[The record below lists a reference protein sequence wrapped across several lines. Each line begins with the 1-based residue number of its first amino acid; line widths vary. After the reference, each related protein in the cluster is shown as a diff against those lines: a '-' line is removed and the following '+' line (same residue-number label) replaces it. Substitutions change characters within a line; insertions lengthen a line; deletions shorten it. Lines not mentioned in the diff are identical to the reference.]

1 MPRWAQ
7 AGGRDSL
14 RLRAADAVQRERM
27 LSDMR
32 ENLRRRGGDS
42 TLLLIDG
49 DDAKA
54 APYLGKTLKQVA
66 AEAGQPAVETALDLV
81 LRGID
86 MGVASFNMTEADIET
101 FMRDPQVMTSSDG
114 SDGHPR
120 LFATYP
126 RKIRRYV
133 LDRRVITMERMI
145 QSATGQVAAT
155 YGLADRGVLRAGA
168 YADVL
173 VFDPQ
178 QLKEEAT
185 YTEPRKLASGMRFVF
200 VNGVAAVDEGGATN
214 ALAGKVLRKR

>member
-1 MPRWAQ
+1 
-7 AGGRDSL
+7 
-14 RLRAADAVQRERM
+14 
-27 LSDMR
+27 
-32 ENLRRRGGDS
+32 
-42 TLLLIDG
+42 
-49 DDAKA
+49 
-54 APYLGKTLKQVA
+54 
-66 AEAGQPAVETALDLV
+66 
-81 LRGID
+81 

-133 LDRRVITMERMI
+133 LDRPVITLERMI

>member
-1 MPRWAQ
+1 
-7 AGGRDSL
+7 
-14 RLRAADAVQRERM
+14 
-27 LSDMR
+27 
-32 ENLRRRGGDS
+32 
-42 TLLLIDG
+42 
-49 DDAKA
+49 
-54 APYLGKTLKQVA
+54 
-66 AEAGQPAVETALDLV
+66 
-81 LRGID
+81 
-86 MGVASFNMTEADIET
+86 VASFNMTEADIET

>member
-1 MPRWAQ
+1 
-7 AGGRDSL
+7 
-14 RLRAADAVQRERM
+14 
-27 LSDMR
+27 
-32 ENLRRRGGDS
+32 
-42 TLLLIDG
+42 
-49 DDAKA
+49 
-54 APYLGKTLKQVA
+54 
-66 AEAGQPAVETALDLV
+66 
-81 LRGID
+81 
-86 MGVASFNMTEADIET
+86 MTEADIET

>member
-1 MPRWAQ
+1 
-7 AGGRDSL
+7 
-14 RLRAADAVQRERM
+14 
-27 LSDMR
+27 
-32 ENLRRRGGDS
+32 
-42 TLLLIDG
+42 
-49 DDAKA
+49 
-54 APYLGKTLKQVA
+54 VA
-66 AEAGQPAVETALDLV
+66 AEVGQPAVEAALDLV